1 MSDQQTP
8 AVLPRA
14 FRTTPRYIQAAGLVD
29 NAAEPLAQMQIKRC
43 AILCT
48 PRSQRG
54 EAKRLIAS
62 LDRAGIEAYVTT
74 FGGECSFEEIDA
86 RVAELNEQ
94 GRFDALIA
102 LGGGKPLDAG
112 KSISSRLEVP
122 VVIMPTLASNDAPCS
137 AISVIYTPE
146 GATETFEVMKD
157 NPALVMVD
165 TEIAAKAPPRYLVAG
180 MADAMATWYEARA
193 CQKNPMGVSPY
204 GTRPTLAGMAL
215 SESCADI
222 LYAQGAAALAAVKDQ
237 QVNEAVEDIVEANTL
252 LSGAGFECTGV
263 AGAHALAQA
272 LTLLPHVDHNYL
284 HGEMVAIGIL
294 TQLMLENDQ
303 AEAERCARFFAEV
316 GLPVSFAQI
325 GFSLEDEASVA
336 TAIEGT
342 LGFPFIANMQ
352 EEVSDASLRKAFAE
366 VEQLGSTLISELGD
380 QPYRDLHG

>member
-1 MSDQQTP
+1 MSGQQTP

-14 FRTTPRYIQAAGLVD
+14 FRTTPRYIQAAGLID

-62 LDRAGIEAYVTT
+62 LDRAGIEAFVTT

-380 QPYRDLHG
+380 QPYRDLHD

>member
-294 TQLMLENDQ
+294 AQLMLENDQ